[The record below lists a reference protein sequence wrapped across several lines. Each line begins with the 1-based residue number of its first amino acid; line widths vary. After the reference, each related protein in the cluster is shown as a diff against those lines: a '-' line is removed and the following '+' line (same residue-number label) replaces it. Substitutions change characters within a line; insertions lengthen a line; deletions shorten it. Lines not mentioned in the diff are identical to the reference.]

1 VYIATVASGSLTRPA
16 GTERYHLSVC
26 RELARR
32 GHRVAVV
39 LAEEAGL
46 ATEWRAFA
54 QDAVAAPRLL
64 SEGHRVRGSLYDA
77 VRLLSR
83 STRGRIDCLY
93 VSHPSDVL
101 PAAAL
106 ALPRRAPVVCH
117 LHLPYF
123 GGDSTA
129 FRASCRLVRRFVAV
143 SQATAETWTA
153 APIARDRLRVVNN
166 GVDLTAFVPA
176 SSLERQRLRERAG
189 LSSCEPVIV
198 YAGRLTPAKG
208 VHVLVDAVARLAAKG
223 LACRLLVAGEAAD
236 PEYLETLRR
245 SAGLLPVTWIGW
257 SSEPADIYRM
267 ADVVVLPSVWPEPF
281 GMVLLEAM
289 ACGTAVVAS
298 AVGGV
303 PELLGGQFAELLV
316 PPNDAAAL
324 AERLGAVLDGRKK
337 RPDLGPSLRAHTE
350 DHFSLEQGA
359 ERLESV
365 LLEAV
370 SDRERGHSRVSA
382 A

>member
-1 VYIATVASGSLTRPA
+1 
-16 GTERYHLSVC
+16 
-26 RELARR
+26 
-32 GHRVAVV
+32 
-39 LAEEAGL
+39 
-46 ATEWRAFA
+46 
-54 QDAVAAPRLL
+54 
-64 SEGHRVRGSLYDA
+64 
-77 VRLLSR
+77 
-83 STRGRIDCLY
+83 
-93 VSHPSDVL
+93 
-101 PAAAL
+101 
-106 ALPRRAPVVCH
+106 
-117 LHLPYF
+117 
-123 GGDSTA
+123 
-129 FRASCRLVRRFVAV
+129 
-143 SQATAETWTA
+143 
-153 APIARDRLRVVNN
+153 
-166 GVDLTAFVPA
+166 
-176 SSLERQRLRERAG
+176 
-189 LSSCEPVIV
+189 VIV